1 MTIPPFKGMWLV
13 VLFDLPVDTRSRR
26 QQYATFR
33 RALLKDGFI
42 MLQYSVYARY
52 CPSEEACQGHAKY
65 VQQAVPPE
73 GEVRLLRIT
82 DHQFGKMEVFCG
94 TRRAPPER
102 RPVQLEL
109 F

>member
-1 MTIPPFKGMWLV
+1 MWLV
-13 VLFDLPVDTRSRR
+13 VLFDLPVDTKSRR
-26 QQYATFR
+26 RQYAMFR
-33 RALLKDGFI
+33 RSLLKDGFI

-52 CPSEEACQGHAKY
+52 CPSEEACQGHAKV

-82 DHQFGKMEVFCG
+82 DFQFGKMEVFCG
-94 TRRAPPER
+94 KKREPPER